1 MIKPDA
7 SARGTAAITVSNN
20 NSTLPVSGTSIATPI
35 AAGGVACLIQ
45 AFSTM
50 NRDLMRDKLRQTASL
65 YPNHTDQMGFGI
77 LNFGSLYNTV
87 LNTSE
92 LVKRNDIAIFPNPV
106 KNILNIASE
115 KEIVLLEIYDN
126 LGRLISKVNNQ
137 KSVKVEDFSKGVYY
151 LKIKTKDT
159 MYYEKFIK
167 E

>member
-1 MIKPDA
+1 MNN
-7 SARGTAAITVSNN
+7 TTITVN
-20 NSTLPVSGTSIATPI
+20 GTSIATPI

-77 LNFGSLYNTV
+77 LNFGSLYNNV
-87 LNTSE
+87 LNTSD
-92 LVKRNDIAIFPNPV
+92 LVKKEKLSIFPNPV
-106 KNILNIASE
+106 ENILNIATESE
-115 KEIVLLEIYDN
+115 VLSLEVYDN
-126 LGRLISKVNNQ
+126 LGRLITKVNDQ

-151 LKIKTKDT
+151 LKIQTKDKV
-159 MYYEKFIK
+159 YYEKFIK